1 MESALSSPSQP
12 TVDVDDAP
20 GPLATD
26 LIAGRYQVIRELGVG
41 GMGVVH
47 LAYDKTAARNV
58 ALKRMRSVGS
68 GFRERFRREY
78 RALAAVRHTGVPA
91 IYDIGEDG
99 GPFFTMEII
108 AGETIRDLLRRGPL
122 KPERAVTLAIE
133 LGRVLMA
140 VHAVGVIHRDVKPS
154 NIIVE
159 DGDRVR
165 LIDFGACLL
174 TSEYYKLPHL
184 RDVTAAG
191 KRWHTSEHEYIGCA
205 PYTCP
210 QYWSEGLVAPQS
222 DVFSVCVVLYEM
234 LTGRALYSE
243 AGGFRRISADE
254 FPPSLAPLV
263 AELERGLADADE
275 RHATMADLVRVL
287 EIVRSRMLAP
297 PRLRSVA
304 ASAAS
309 FLLGVGTAAV
319 LLLGGENW
327 RAAEATADDA
337 AMSAD
342 VAGPAVRLF
351 DARRGGEDQ
360 GVRIPKGD
368 ADATSAQEV
377 SIDAVPRA
385 DAMSGAEET
394 PGAEARRGTRPMPGS
409 EAMPGAEA
417 TPGADATP
425 SAGAKLG
432 AEATPGVGASVST
445 PTRDTPKKR
454 RTALLSWDERLRKAE
469 ARARR
474 CFEDGGLALSPRL
487 TTIAAGAPA
496 RVRGVASDSA
506 EARCIRDALD
516 RFDLRVAEGQRQHTF
531 FAE

>member
-12 TVDVDDAP
+12 TVDVGDAP

-26 LIAGRYQVIRELGVG
+26 SIAGRYQVIRELGVG

-122 KPERAVTLAIE
+122 RPERAVTLAIE

-174 TSEYYKLPHL
+174 TPDYYKLPHL

-243 AGGFRRISADE
+243 AGGFRRITTDE
-254 FPPSLAPLV
+254 FSPNLAPLV
-263 AELERGLADADE
+263 AELERGLAEADE
-275 RHATMADLVRVL
+275 RHATMADLVRAL

-327 RAAEATADDA
+327 RAAEAAADDA
-337 AMSAD
+337 AMSAEA
-342 VAGPAVRLF
+342 AGPAARLF

-360 GVRIPKGD
+360 GVRTPGEGY
-368 ADATSAQEV
+368 ADATSADGV
-377 SIDAVPRA
+377 SIDAVPRI
-385 DAMSGAEET
+385 D
-394 PGAEARRGTRPMPGS
+394 
-409 EAMPGAEA
+409 AMPGAEA
-417 TPGADATP
+417 APDAVRDAQAMPGAEARPGADATP
-425 SAGAKLG
+425 RAGAKLG
-432 AEATPGVGASVST
+432 AEATPGVGAIVST
-445 PTRDTPKKR
+445 ATRDTPKKR
-454 RTALLSWDERLRKAE
+454 RTAPLSWDERLRKAE

-487 TTIAAGAPA
+487 TTIAAGALA

-516 RFDLRVAEGQRQHTF
+516 RFELRVAEGQRQHTF